1 MSHAEMSSVAET
13 SQLRVA
19 LLSDS
24 DNQRANLKALLEGSG
39 MRVVENHLLSAES
52 IRRLSTE
59 DADVL
64 LVDLDD
70 NVDHDLDFFDELHES
85 PLPTLFN
92 DANSTR
98 MRAAQIGGDW
108 GRNLARKLNDMV
120 GESVEKVVEA
130 AAKQVSVK
138 SRESTDTVA
147 KPKARGKEDV
157 VEKETYREQAQ
168 PRAGTPVQTVEE
180 AATPE
185 YLAEAEHLESLK
197 KHSLALASQ
206 EADIAK
212 KTEAKFI
219 TTAGIAARNVWVIG
233 ASIGGPQM
241 VKRFLAGIKS
251 DMPVAFVLAQHIGS
265 NFVSLLAK
273 QLDQVTHLKVMPAT
287 EGHLLRHNEVVVAP
301 TTERVTIDAEGYI
314 RLKPMEFK
322 SIYTPS
328 IDTVM
333 TDISIRYGSRT
344 STIVFSGMGNDGVR
358 GAQLIAS
365 RGGKVWAQDPG
376 SCVVSSMPDSTRRA
390 GIVSFSGEPELL
402 SEHITTYFQTHSK

>member
-39 MRVVENHLLSAES
+39 MQVVENHLLSAET
-52 IRRLSTE
+52 IRRLSAD

-130 AAKQVSVK
+130 AVKQVSVK
-138 SRESTDTVA
+138 SRESADTVTEFKA
-147 KPKARGKEDV
+147 KS
-157 VEKETYREQAQ
+157 
-168 PRAGTPVQTVEE
+168 EE
-180 AATPE
+180 AADKEVNREQTQSQAEIAVQEAEEAASPE

-197 KHSLALASQ
+197 RQSLARASQ
-206 EADIAK
+206 EADLAK
-212 KTEAKFI
+212 KTATEFA

-241 VKRFLAGIKS
+241 VKRFLAGIKA

-314 RLKPMEFK
+314 RLRPMEFK

-365 RGGKVWAQDPG
+365 RGGKVWAQDPD

-390 GIVSFSGEPELL
+390 GVVSFSGEPEQL
-402 SEHITTYFQTHSK
+402 SEHITTYFETHSK

>member
-1 MSHAEMSSVAET
+1 MSHAEISSVAET

-39 MRVVENHLLSAES
+39 MQVVDNHMLSAET
-52 IRRLSTE
+52 IRRLKID

-70 NVDHDLDFFDELHES
+70 DVDHDLDFFDELHNS

-130 AAKQVSVK
+130 AVRQVSVESKKDADSLAASKTK
-138 SRESTDTVA
+138 SETTARAKDTSR
-147 KPKARGKEDV
+147 KPSSLQTNK
-157 VEKETYREQAQ
+157 
-168 PRAGTPVQTVEE
+168 PVQDKQEE
-180 AATPE
+180 TAE
-185 YLAEAEHLESLK
+185 YLAEAKHLESLEK
-197 KHSLALASQ
+197 QSFALASQ
-206 EADIAK
+206 EADLTRKAVK
-212 KTEAKFI
+212 KVHR
-219 TTAGIAARNVWVIG
+219 TAGIAARNVWVIG

-273 QLDQVTHLKVMPAT
+273 QLDQITHLKVMPAT
-287 EGHLLRHNEVVVAP
+287 EGHLLRHNEVVVSP
-301 TTERVTIDAEGYI
+301 TNERVTIDAEGYI

-333 TDISIRYGSRT
+333 TDISVRYGART

-365 RGGKVWAQDPG
+365 RGGKVWAQEPD
-376 SCVVSSMPDSTRRA
+376 SCVVSSMPDSARRA
-390 GIVSFSGEPELL
+390 GIVSYSAEPEQL
-402 SEHITTYFQTHSK
+402 SEYITSYFEKNTK

>member
-1 MSHAEMSSVAET
+1 MSHAEMIAVAET

-24 DNQRANLKALLEGSG
+24 DNQRANLKTLLEGSG
-39 MRVVENHLLSAES
+39 MQVIESQLLCAES
-52 IRRLSTE
+52 IRRLSAD

-70 NVDHDLDFFDELHES
+70 NVDRDLDFFDELLES

-98 MRAAQIGGDW
+98 MRAAQPGGDW

-130 AAKQVSVK
+130 AVQQVSVK
-138 SRESTDTVA
+138 SQKNSDVLTGLRGAPADPAADTTPARKKSKAPVA
-147 KPKARGKEDV
+147 
-157 VEKETYREQAQ
+157 ET
-168 PRAGTPVQTVEE
+168 
-180 AATPE
+180 TPE
-185 YLAEAEHLESLK
+185 YLAEAEYLESIK
-197 KHSLALASQ
+197 KQALVQASLEVDA
-206 EADIAK
+206 EK
-212 KTEAKFI
+212 KTASKLVS
-219 TTAGIAARNVWVIG
+219 TAGVAARNVWVIG

-241 VKRFLAGIKS
+241 VKRFLAEIKT
-251 DMPVAFVLAQHIGS
+251 DIPVAFVLAQHIGS
-265 NFVSLLAK
+265 NFVPLLAK
-273 QLDQVTHLKVMPAT
+273 QLDQVSHLKVVQAS

-301 TTERVTIDAEGYI
+301 TAQRVTIDAEGYI
-314 RLKPMEFK
+314 RLKAMEFK

-344 STIVFSGMGNDGVR
+344 SAIIFSGMGNDGVR
-358 GAQLIAS
+358 GAQLIAA
-365 RGGKVWAQDPG
+365 RGGKVWAQD
-376 SCVVSSMPDSTRRA
+376 SATCVVSSMPDSTRRA
-390 GIVSFSGEPELL
+390 GIVSFSAEPELL
-402 SEHITTYFQTHSK
+402 SEHLTTYFETHTR

>member
-1 MSHAEMSSVAET
+1 MRHAEVSPPAET

-24 DNQRANLKALLEGSG
+24 DIQHANLKSLLEKTG
-39 MRVVENHLLSAES
+39 MQVVENYVLSAET
-52 IRRLSTE
+52 IRRLSVE

-70 NVDHDLDFFDELHES
+70 EVEHDREFFDELFES

-98 MRAAQIGGDW
+98 MYAAQVGGDW

-120 GESVEKVVEA
+120 GESVEKVVKAAVLQVNGGLEKGQSSDKVSA
-130 AAKQVSVK
+130 AAALKQK
-138 SRESTDTVA
+138 SLQPVIAD
-147 KPKARGKEDV
+147 EDSD
-157 VEKETYREQAQ
+157 A
-168 PRAGTPVQTVEE
+168 AG
-180 AATPE
+180 

-197 KHSLALASQ
+197 RQALVRASK
-206 EADIAK
+206 EADASNK
-212 KTEAKFI
+212 ATPKSKTR
-219 TTAGIAARNVWVIG
+219 AGISARNVWVIG

-241 VKRFLAGIKS
+241 VKRFLAAIES

-273 QLDQVTHLKVMPAT
+273 QLDQITRLKVMVAT
-287 EGHLLRHNEVVVAP
+287 DGHLLRHNEVVVVP
-301 TTERVTIDAEGYI
+301 TSERVTIDAEGYI
-314 RLKPMEFK
+314 RLRPMEFK

-333 TDISIRYGSRT
+333 TDISMRYGSRT

-358 GAQLIAS
+358 GAQLIAA
-365 RGGKVWAQDPG
+365 RGGKVWAQDAG
-376 SCVVSSMPDSTRRA
+376 SCVVSSMPDSSRRA
-390 GIVSFSGEPELL
+390 GIVSFSGEPEQLAG
-402 SEHITTYFQTHSK
+402 HISKYFETHTK

>member
-1 MSHAEMSSVAET
+1 MIAVAET

-24 DNQRANLKALLEGSG
+24 DNQRANLKPLLEGSG
-39 MRVVENHLLSAES
+39 MQVIESQLLCAES
-52 IRRLSTE
+52 IRRLSAD

-70 NVDHDLDFFDELHES
+70 NVDRDLDFFDELLES

-98 MRAAQIGGDW
+98 MRAAQPGGDW

-130 AAKQVSVK
+130 AVQQVSVK
-138 SRESTDTVA
+138 SQKNSDVLTGLRGAPADPAADTTPARKKSKAPVA
-147 KPKARGKEDV
+147 
-157 VEKETYREQAQ
+157 ET
-168 PRAGTPVQTVEE
+168 
-180 AATPE
+180 TPE
-185 YLAEAEHLESLK
+185 YLAEAEYLESIK
-197 KHSLALASQ
+197 KQALVQASLEVDA
-206 EADIAK
+206 EK
-212 KTEAKFI
+212 KTASKLVS
-219 TTAGIAARNVWVIG
+219 TAGVAARNVWVIG

-241 VKRFLAGIKS
+241 VKRFLAEIKT
-251 DMPVAFVLAQHIGS
+251 DIPVAFVLAQHIGS
-265 NFVSLLAK
+265 NFVPLLAK
-273 QLDQVTHLKVMPAT
+273 QLDQVTHFKVMAAS

-301 TTERVTIDAEGYI
+301 TAERVTIDAAGYI
-314 RLKPMEFK
+314 RLKAMEFK

-344 STIVFSGMGNDGVR
+344 SAIIFSGMGNDGVR
-358 GAQLIAS
+358 GAQLIAA
-365 RGGKVWAQDPG
+365 RGGKVWAQD
-376 SCVVSSMPDSTRRA
+376 SATCVVSSMPDSTRRA
-390 GIVSFSGEPELL
+390 GIVSFSAEPELL
-402 SEHITTYFQTHSK
+402 SEHLTTYFETHTR

>member
-1 MSHAEMSSVAET
+1 
-13 SQLRVA
+13 
-19 LLSDS
+19 
-24 DNQRANLKALLEGSG
+24 
-39 MRVVENHLLSAES
+39 
-52 IRRLSTE
+52 
-59 DADVL
+59 

-70 NVDHDLDFFDELHES
+70 DVEHDLDFFDELLES

-98 MRAAQIGGDW
+98 MRAAQPGGDW

-130 AAKQVSVK
+130 AVQQVSVK
-138 SRESTDTVA
+138 SRKSTDTVTELKGA
-147 KPKARGKEDV
+147 ATNKKPAE
-157 VEKETYREQAQ
+157 EQLQPQTETPE
-168 PRAGTPVQTVEE
+168 PTVEE
-180 AATPE
+180 VTPE
-185 YLAEAEHLESLK
+185 YLAEAEYLESIEK
-197 KHSLALASQ
+197 QALARASLEVDAEK
-206 EADIAK
+206 EASP
-212 KTEAKFI
+212 KFI

-241 VKRFLAGIKS
+241 VKRFLAGIKT
-251 DMPVAFVLAQHIGS
+251 DVPVAFVLAQHIGS

-273 QLDQVTHLKVMPAT
+273 QLDQITHLKVMPAT

-358 GAQLIAS
+358 GAQLIAA
-365 RGGKVWAQDPG
+365 RGGKVWAQD
-376 SCVVSSMPDSTRRA
+376 SETCIVSSMPDSTRRA
-390 GIVSFSGEPELL
+390 GIVGFSAQPEQL
-402 SEHITTYFQTHSK
+402 SEHLTTYFETHTR

>member
-1 MSHAEMSSVAET
+1 MTSVAES

-24 DNQRANLKALLEGSG
+24 DNQRANLKALLEQSG
-39 MRVVENHLLSAES
+39 MHVVENHLLSAET
-52 IRRLSTE
+52 IRRLSAD

-70 NVDHDLDFFDELHES
+70 DVDHDLDFFDELLES

-130 AAKQVSVK
+130 AVQQVSVTSRK
-138 SRESTDTVA
+138 SADTVTEFKA
-147 KPKARGKEDV
+147 KV
-157 VEKETYREQAQ
+157 KETAPDKEAYREQAQ
-168 PRAGTPVQTVEE
+168 PETPLQTDGEV
-180 AATPE
+180 ATPE
-185 YLAEAEHLESLK
+185 YLAEAEYLESLEK
-197 KHSLALASQ
+197 QVLAQASQ
-206 EADIAK
+206 EASAAKNTAK
-212 KTEAKFI
+212 KLT

-273 QLDQVTHLKVMPAT
+273 QLDQATHLKVIPAT

-314 RLKPMEFK
+314 RLRPMEFK
-322 SIYTPS
+322 TIYTPS

-365 RGGKVWAQDPG
+365 RGGKVWAQDSD
-376 SCVVSSMPDSTRRA
+376 SCVVSSMPDSSRRA
-390 GIVSFSGEPELL
+390 GIVSYSGEPEQL
-402 SEHITTYFQTHSK
+402 SKQITTYFETHTK

>member
-1 MSHAEMSSVAET
+1 MMLAAET

-24 DNQRANLKALLEGSG
+24 DNQRANLKALLEESG
-39 MRVVENHLLSAES
+39 MQVVDNHLLSAET
-52 IRRLSTE
+52 IRRLGAD

-70 NVDHDLDFFDELHES
+70 DVDHDLAFFDELHES

-108 GRNLARKLNDMV
+108 ARSLARKLNDMV

-130 AAKQVSVK
+130 AVKQVSVRSK
-138 SRESTDTVA
+138 QGAGTVA
-147 KPKARGKEDV
+147 KFKAREAVPGKEV
-157 VEKETYREQAQ
+157 SQKPAH
-168 PRAGTPVQTVEE
+168 AE
-180 AATPE
+180 AAEQKAEEIETPE
-185 YLAEAEHLESLK
+185 YLAEAEHLDSLEK
-197 KHSLALASQ
+197 QSLARASE
-206 EADIAK
+206 EADV
-212 KTEAKFI
+212 TEKAAEKLV

-273 QLDQVTHLKVMPAT
+273 QLDQVTHFKVMAAT
-287 EGHLLRHNEVVVAP
+287 DGHLLRHNEVVVAP
-301 TTERVTIDAEGYI
+301 TTERVTIDAAGYI

-344 STIVFSGMGNDGVR
+344 STIVFSGMGNDGLR

-365 RGGKVWAQDPG
+365 RGGKVWAQEPE

-402 SEHITTYFQTHSK
+402 SEHITTYFDTHTK

>member
-1 MSHAEMSSVAET
+1 MSHAEMTPVAET
-13 SQLRVA
+13 SLLRVA

-24 DNQRANLKALLEGSG
+24 DKQRANLKALLEESG
-39 MRVVENHLLSAES
+39 MQVIENHLLSAET
-52 IRRLSTE
+52 IRRLSAT

-70 NVDHDLDFFDELHES
+70 DVDHDLDFFDELLES

-98 MRAAQIGGDW
+98 MHAAQIGGDW

-130 AAKQVSVK
+130 AVKQVSV
-138 SRESTDTVA
+138 ESKQGAADTVA
-147 KPKARGKEDV
+147 KFKAKEV
-157 VEKETYREQAQ
+157 VPDKEVYQK
-168 PRAGTPVQTVEE
+168 PVQVEVAEQKAEE
-180 AATPE
+180 AETPE
-185 YLAEAEHLESLK
+185 YLAEAEHLDSLEK
-197 KHSLALASQ
+197 QALARANE
-206 EADIAK
+206 EADVAEK
-212 KTEAKFI
+212 AATKLV
-219 TTAGIAARNVWVIG
+219 TTAGITARNVWVIG

-241 VKRFLAGIKS
+241 VKRFLAGITS

-273 QLDQVTHLKVMPAT
+273 QLDQVTHLKVMPAI

-301 TTERVTIDAEGYI
+301 TTERVTIDAAGYI
-314 RLKPMEFK
+314 RLKPMEFR

-344 STIVFSGMGNDGVR
+344 STIVFSGMGNDGLR

-365 RGGKVWAQDPG
+365 RGGKVWAQEPE
-376 SCVVSSMPDSTRRA
+376 SCVVSSMPDATRRA

-402 SEHITTYFQTHSK
+402 SEHITTYFDTHTK

>member
-1 MSHAEMSSVAET
+1 MRHAEMSSPVET

-24 DNQRANLKALLEGSG
+24 DIQRANLKSLLEKTG
-39 MRVVENHLLSAES
+39 MQVVENHVLSAET
-52 IRRLSTE
+52 IRRLSVE

-70 NVDHDLDFFDELHES
+70 AVEHDRDFFDELFES

-98 MRAAQIGGDW
+98 MYAAQVGGDW

-130 AAKQVSVK
+130 AVLQVSGRRKPGADQVSAAEPLKQK
-138 SRESTDTVA
+138 SLQPVIAD
-147 KPKARGKEDV
+147 EDSD
-157 VEKETYREQAQ
+157 A
-168 PRAGTPVQTVEE
+168 AG
-180 AATPE
+180 
-185 YLAEAEHLESLK
+185 YLAEAEHLETLK
-197 KHSLALASQ
+197 RQALVLASK
-206 EADIAK
+206 EADASNK
-212 KTEAKFI
+212 AAPKSKTR
-219 TTAGIAARNVWVIG
+219 TGISARNVWVIG

-241 VKRFLAGIKS
+241 VKRFLAAIKS

-273 QLDQVTHLKVMPAT
+273 QLDQITRLKVMVAT
-287 EGHLLRHNEVVVAP
+287 DGHLLRHNEVVVAP
-301 TTERVTIDAEGYI
+301 TSERVTIDAEGYI

-333 TDISIRYGSRT
+333 TDISMRYGSRT

-365 RGGKVWAQDPG
+365 RGGKVWAQDAG
-376 SCVVSSMPDSTRRA
+376 SCVVSSMPDSSRRA
-390 GIVSFSGEPELL
+390 GIVSFSGEPEQLAG
-402 SEHITTYFQTHSK
+402 HISKYFETHTK

>member
-1 MSHAEMSSVAET
+1 MGLAKMSEATET
-13 SQLRVA
+13 SRLRVA

-24 DNQRANLKALLEGSG
+24 DTQRVNLKALLEKIGIQ
-39 MRVVENHLLSAES
+39 VVENHVLSAET
-52 IRRLSTE
+52 IRRLGAD

-70 NVDHDLDFFDELHES
+70 NVEHDLNFFDELHES

-98 MRAAQIGGDW
+98 MCAAQISGDW

-120 GESVEKVVEA
+120 GESVENVVKA
-130 AAKQVSVK
+130 AVQQVSQRHGSDAEAIVQVQVK
-138 SRESTDTVA
+138 PTVID
-147 KPKARGKEDV
+147 EV
-157 VEKETYREQAQ
+157 S
-168 PRAGTPVQTVEE
+168 GT
-180 AATPE
+180 AE
-185 YLAEAEHLESLK
+185 YLAEAEHLDSLEK
-197 KHSLALASQ
+197 QSLARASKELAAANKSNV
-206 EADIAK
+206 K
-212 KTEAKFI
+212 LV

-273 QLDQVTHLKVMPAT
+273 QLDQVTHFKVMPAT

-301 TTERVTIDAEGYI
+301 TTKRVTIDAEGYI
-314 RLKPMEFK
+314 RLKPMDFK

-333 TDISIRYGSRT
+333 TDISVRYGSRT

-376 SCVVSSMPDSTRRA
+376 SCIVSSMPDSTRRA
-390 GIVSFSGEPELL
+390 GIVSFSAEPELL
-402 SEHITTYFQTHSK
+402 SEHLTSYFETNTK

>member
-1 MSHAEMSSVAET
+1 MSHAEMIAVAET

-24 DNQRANLKALLEGSG
+24 DNQRANLKPLLEGSG
-39 MRVVENHLLSAES
+39 MQVIESQLLCAES
-52 IRRLSTE
+52 IRRLSAD

-70 NVDHDLDFFDELHES
+70 NVDRDLDFFDELLES

-98 MRAAQIGGDW
+98 MRAAQPGGDW

-130 AAKQVSVK
+130 AVQQVSVK
-138 SRESTDTVA
+138 SQKNSDVLTGLRGAPADPAADTTPARKKSKAPVA
-147 KPKARGKEDV
+147 
-157 VEKETYREQAQ
+157 ET
-168 PRAGTPVQTVEE
+168 
-180 AATPE
+180 TPE
-185 YLAEAEHLESLK
+185 YLAEAEYLESIK
-197 KHSLALASQ
+197 KQALVQARL
-206 EADIAK
+206 EVDAEK
-212 KTEAKFI
+212 KTASKLVS
-219 TTAGIAARNVWVIG
+219 TAGVAARNVWVIG

-241 VKRFLAGIKS
+241 VKRFLAEIKT
-251 DMPVAFVLAQHIGS
+251 DIPVAFVLAQHIGS
-265 NFVSLLAK
+265 NFVPLLAK
-273 QLDQVTHLKVMPAT
+273 QLDQVSHLKVVQAS

-301 TTERVTIDAEGYI
+301 TAQRVPIDAEGYI
-314 RLKPMEFK
+314 RLKAMEFK

-344 STIVFSGMGNDGVR
+344 SAIIFSGMGNDGVR
-358 GAQLIAS
+358 GAQLIAA
-365 RGGKVWAQDPG
+365 RGGKVWAQD
-376 SCVVSSMPDSTRRA
+376 SATCVVSSMPDSTRRA
-390 GIVSFSGEPELL
+390 GIVSFSAEPELL
-402 SEHITTYFQTHSK
+402 SEHLTTYFETHTR

>member
-1 MSHAEMSSVAET
+1 
-13 SQLRVA
+13 
-19 LLSDS
+19 
-24 DNQRANLKALLEGSG
+24 
-39 MRVVENHLLSAES
+39 
-52 IRRLSTE
+52 
-59 DADVL
+59 
-64 LVDLDD
+64 
-70 NVDHDLDFFDELHES
+70 
-85 PLPTLFN
+85 
-92 DANSTR
+92 

-130 AAKQVSVK
+130 AVKQVSVK
-138 SRESTDTVA
+138 SKQSADKVA
-147 KPKARGKEDV
+147 RFKAKDAVQDKEV
-157 VEKETYREQAQ
+157 YQK
-168 PRAGTPVQTVEE
+168 PVQVEAAEKKAEE
-180 AATPE
+180 AETPE
-185 YLAEAEHLESLK
+185 YLAEAEHLDSLEK
-197 KHSLALASQ
+197 QLLAQAS
-206 EADIAK
+206 EAADV
-212 KTEAKFI
+212 TEKAAEKLV

-241 VKRFLAGIKS
+241 VKRFLAGLKS

-265 NFVSLLAK
+265 NLVSLLAK
-273 QLDQVTHLKVMPAT
+273 QLDQVTHLKVMVAT

-301 TTERVTIDAEGYI
+301 TTERVTIDAAGYI

-344 STIVFSGMGNDGVR
+344 STIVFSGMGNDGLR

-365 RGGKVWAQDPG
+365 RGGNVWAQEPE

-402 SEHITTYFQTHSK
+402 SEHITTYFDTHTK

>member
-1 MSHAEMSSVAET
+1 MGLAKMSEATET
-13 SQLRVA
+13 TRLRVA

-24 DNQRANLKALLEGSG
+24 DTQRVNLKALLEKIGIQ
-39 MRVVENHLLSAES
+39 VVENHALSAET
-52 IRRLSTE
+52 IRRLGAD

-70 NVDHDLDFFDELHES
+70 NVEHDLNFFDELHES

-98 MRAAQIGGDW
+98 MCAAQISGDW

-120 GESVEKVVEA
+120 GESVENVVKA
-130 AAKQVSVK
+130 AVQQVSQRQGTNANAVVK
-138 SRESTDTVA
+138 APVKPTVIH
-147 KPKARGKEDV
+147 EV
-157 VEKETYREQAQ
+157 S
-168 PRAGTPVQTVEE
+168 
-180 AATPE
+180 ATPE
-185 YLAEAEHLESLK
+185 YLAEAEHLDSLEK
-197 KHSLALASQ
+197 QSLARASEELA
-206 EADIAK
+206 AAK
-212 KTEAKFI
+212 KTAPKLA

-241 VKRFLAGIKS
+241 VKRFLAGITS

-273 QLDQVTHLKVMPAT
+273 QLDQVTHFKVMPAT

-301 TTERVTIDAEGYI
+301 TTKRVTIDAEGYI
-314 RLKPMEFK
+314 RLKPMDFK

-333 TDISIRYGSRT
+333 TDISVRYGPRT

-365 RGGKVWAQDPG
+365 RGGKVWAQEPD
-376 SCVVSSMPDSTRRA
+376 SCIVSSMPDSARRA
-390 GIVSFSGEPELL
+390 GIVSFSAEPELL
-402 SEHITTYFQTHSK
+402 SEHLTTYFETNTK

>member
-1 MSHAEMSSVAET
+1 MSHAEMMLAAET

-24 DNQRANLKALLEGSG
+24 NNQRANLKALLEESG
-39 MRVVENHLLSAES
+39 MQVVDNHLLSAET
-52 IRRLSTE
+52 IRRLSAD

-70 NVDHDLDFFDELHES
+70 DVDHDLAFFDELHDS

-108 GRNLARKLNDMV
+108 ARNLARKLNDMV
-120 GESVEKVVEA
+120 GESVEMVVEA
-130 AAKQVSVK
+130 AVKQVSAK
-138 SRESTDTVA
+138 SKQSADTVTVLKVKEVVPDKGVYQKQEQVEVA
-147 KPKARGKEDV
+147 EQKAG
-157 VEKETYREQAQ
+157 
-168 PRAGTPVQTVEE
+168 
-180 AATPE
+180 TPE
-185 YLAEAEHLESLK
+185 YLAEAEHLDSLEK
-197 KHSLALASQ
+197 QLLARVSE
-206 EADIAK
+206 EANVSNKVAAK
-212 KTEAKFI
+212 LV

-251 DMPVAFVLAQHIGS
+251 DIPVAFVLAQHIGS

-273 QLDQVTHLKVMPAT
+273 QLDQVTHLKVMAAT

-344 STIVFSGMGNDGVR
+344 STIVFSGMGNDGLR

-365 RGGKVWAQDPG
+365 RGGKVWAQEPE

-390 GIVSFSGEPELL
+390 GIVSYSGEPELL
-402 SEHITTYFQTHSK
+402 SEHITTYFDTHTK

>member
-1 MSHAEMSSVAET
+1 MMLAAET

-24 DNQRANLKALLEGSG
+24 DNQRANLKALLEESG
-39 MRVVENHLLSAES
+39 MQVVDNHLLSAET
-52 IRRLSTE
+52 IRRLGAD

-70 NVDHDLDFFDELHES
+70 DVDHDLAFFDQLHES

-108 GRNLARKLNDMV
+108 ARSLARKLNDMV

-130 AAKQVSVK
+130 AVKQVSVRSK
-138 SRESTDTVA
+138 QGADTVA
-147 KPKARGKEDV
+147 KFKAKQAVPDKAVSQKPAHAEV
-157 VEKETYREQAQ
+157 AEQK
-168 PRAGTPVQTVEE
+168 VEE
-180 AATPE
+180 AETPE
-185 YLAEAEHLESLK
+185 YLAEAEHLDFLEK
-197 KHSLALASQ
+197 QSLARASK
-206 EADIAK
+206 EADVTEKAAAK
-212 KTEAKFI
+212 LV

-273 QLDQVTHLKVMPAT
+273 QLDQVTHFKVMAAT

-301 TTERVTIDAEGYI
+301 TTERVTIDAAGYI

-344 STIVFSGMGNDGVR
+344 STIVFSGMGNDGLR

-365 RGGKVWAQDPG
+365 RGGKVWAQEPE

-402 SEHITTYFQTHSK
+402 SEHITTYFDTHTK

>member
-1 MSHAEMSSVAET
+1 MSPVAET

-24 DNQRANLKALLEGSG
+24 DNQRANLKVLLEGSG
-39 MRVVENHLLSAES
+39 MQVVENHLLSAET
-52 IRRLSTE
+52 IRRLSAD

-98 MRAAQIGGDW
+98 MRAAQVGGDW

-120 GESVEKVVEA
+120 VESVEKVVEA
-130 AAKQVSVK
+130 AVKQVSVK
-138 SRESTDTVA
+138 STQSAAAVA
-147 KPKARGKEDV
+147 EFKAKGKEDLAV
-157 VEKETYREQAQ
+157 KEVRQEQALT
-168 PRAGTPVQTVEE
+168 RAEALVQTVE

-185 YLAEAEHLESLK
+185 YLAEAEHLESLEK
-197 KHSLALASQ
+197 QSLARASQ

-212 KTEAKFI
+212 KAAAKL
-219 TTAGIAARNVWVIG
+219 TSTAGVAARNVWVIG

-241 VKRFLAGIKS
+241 VKRFLAGIKA

-273 QLDQVTHLKVMPAT
+273 QLDQVTHLKVLPAT

-365 RGGKVWAQDPG
+365 RGGKVWAQDSG

-390 GIVSFSGEPELL
+390 GIVGFSGEPELL
-402 SEHITTYFQTHSK
+402 AEHITTYFENHSK

>member
-1 MSHAEMSSVAET
+1 MSHAEMSTVAET

-39 MRVVENHLLSAES
+39 MQVVENHLLSAET
-52 IRRLSTE
+52 IRRLSID

-70 NVDHDLDFFDELHES
+70 DVDHDLDFFDELHES

-138 SRESTDTVA
+138 RRESVDTVTELKA
-147 KPKARGKEDV
+147 KSEEATYKEA
-157 VEKETYREQAQ
+157 YQEQAQ
-168 PRAGTPVQTVEE
+168 PQAETPVQAVEE
-180 AATPE
+180 AASPE

-197 KHSLALASQ
+197 RQSLARASQ
-206 EADIAK
+206 EAELAK
-212 KTEAKFI
+212 KTETKFT

-273 QLDQVTHLKVMPAT
+273 QLDQATHLKVIPAT

-365 RGGKVWAQDPG
+365 RGGKVWAQDPT

-402 SEHITTYFQTHSK
+402 SEHITTYFETHSK